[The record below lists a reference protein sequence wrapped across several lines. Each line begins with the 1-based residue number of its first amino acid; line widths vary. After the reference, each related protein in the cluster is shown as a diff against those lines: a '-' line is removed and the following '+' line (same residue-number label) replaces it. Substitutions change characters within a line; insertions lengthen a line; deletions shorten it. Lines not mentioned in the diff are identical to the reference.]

1 MFAVEPKKTHTK
13 FTIQVAKSDAKRL
26 ARFKRE
32 LQALVKKHKVKPK
45 RRSKPKPKRRKR

>member
-26 ARFKRE
+26 ARFRKD
-32 LQALVKKHKVKPK
+32 LQALVKKHKVKA
-45 RRSKPKPKRRKR
+45 KPKKRKR